1 VDLATEG
8 NRNGGTSYVQLARAT
23 TMQENVIR
31 YTEKYNPL
39 RRERLVKSNTAVLI
53 IRIA

>member
-8 NRNGGTSYVQLARAT
+8 TRNRGTSCVQLAKT
-23 TMQENVIR
+23 TVMQENVIR
-31 YTEKYNPL
+31 YTEKYSTL
-39 RRERLVKSNTAVLI
+39 RQDRLVKSNTAVLI